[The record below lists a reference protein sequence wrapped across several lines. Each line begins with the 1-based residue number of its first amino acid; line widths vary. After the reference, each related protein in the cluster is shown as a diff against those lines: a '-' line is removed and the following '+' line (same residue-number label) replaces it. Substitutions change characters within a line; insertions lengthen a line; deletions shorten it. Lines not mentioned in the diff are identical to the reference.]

1 MHTSHFAENPN
12 LHLFE
17 GDMELTPEQRYN
29 AEHGRDIFGSSN
41 KRGAST
47 FPLWPDGI
55 LVYTIDNNLGKFR
68 LRSCDATSFPGCSL
82 FSFLTP
88 SPPTPPP
95 SNHFARLK
103 SRTFIRLILGKSQ
116 KLVNLQIAKNQP

>member
-12 LHLFE
+12 LNLFE
-17 GDMELTPEQRYN
+17 GDLELTPEQRYN

-41 KRGAST
+41 KRGTST

-88 SPPTPPP
+88 SPPPLLHSFCPFKIK
-95 SNHFARLK
+95 NVYKAKF
-103 SRTFIRLILGKSQ
+103 GKEP